1 MKTKQLYI
9 AVLAAFFA
17 STTAFAVIGPITINL
32 NPTELSSN
40 YFNEEDTSAP

>member
-9 AVLAAFFA
+9 TAVAALFA
-17 STTAFAVIGPITINL
+17 SSSAFAVIGPIKITL

-40 YFNEEDTSAP
+40 YFQ